1 LGKLLKHNHRPAKL
15 SYSFSSRWRKNSGE
29 LKILPLPKA
38 KGSRSL
44 LLGELSTTVCR
55 GASLR
60 AVIMGAKT
68 RARAAQFPGH
78 RIAMRAPNDRGGR
91 QKVLTM
97 SQVLQCSTFAS
108 ERPQVRTWGRQTCFL
123 PRAPSNL
130 VMPLAVIQY
139 SSALSMYMEWGVAQ
153 LVQAR
158 TQGGG
163 CRECTPP
170 PDLKRCWHDT
180 WFHWKSSPKI
190 FLYCTLKINLC

>member
-1 LGKLLKHNHRPAKL
+1 MGKFLKQHHRPKKF
-15 SYSFSSRWRKNSGE
+15 SYSCF
-29 LKILPLPKA
+29 LKVTQTFGRIENFAPPKA
-38 KGSRSL
+38 QGSRIPL
-44 LLGELSTTVCR
+44 V
-55 GASLR
+55 R
-60 AVIMGAKT
+60 AVYHDLLRRVAARSNQGRNDGGKEHDSPGAKSLWGL
-68 RARAAQFPGH
+68 R
-78 RIAMRAPNDRGGR
+78 
-91 QKVLTM
+91 KVLTR
-97 SQVLQCSTFAS
+97 SQELQCSTFAS
-108 ERPQVRTWGRQTCFL
+108 GSPQVRTQGRQTCFL

>member
-1 LGKLLKHNHRPAKL
+1 MLKHNHRPAKL

-139 SSALSMYMEWGVAQ
+139 SSALSMYME
-153 LVQAR
+153 
-158 TQGGG
+158 
-163 CRECTPP
+163 
-170 PDLKRCWHDT
+170 
-180 WFHWKSSPKI
+180 
-190 FLYCTLKINLC
+190 